1 MKKPAELEAQILRE
15 YLIAL
20 SSGAHFLYLISKF
33 PLIYTSKWS
42 VFLKH
47 FLKKFKTKCIK
58 LAALCINIYIV
69 GINQIYDVEVG
80 FSPLFLRFAIGKCR
94 DCPLFRAFY

>member
-1 MKKPAELEAQILRE
+1 MMKKPAELEAQILRE

-42 VFLKH
+42 FLYN
-47 FLKKFKTKCIK
+47 KCIK
-58 LAALCINIYIV
+58 LIDSME
-69 GINQIYDVEVG
+69 G
-80 FSPLFLRFAIGKCR
+80 AIGAS
-94 DCPLFRAFY
+94 FSAFYSQIPLD